1 MTDEYRPH
9 AVQPAWK
16 HPGAGSGRIISQRTE
31 GIALLLFTA
40 CSWGLTWPQS
50 KFLLTMLPPFSMR
63 AACGIGGS
71 CVAFLIA
78 LFARERLWPPR
89 DQWPRLILFAM
100 LNYGLFIVLNTM
112 SLERIKASEAV
123 VITYTLPVWASL
135 LAWPMLGERPT
146 FRKILALILALGGV
160 ALLVGADTSQATWQ
174 KLPAA
179 ALGLGAAFSFGLG
192 TVLAKKYPL
201 RLPPA
206 TSVGWQAMIGMVL
219 VVSLAAFEHP
229 HWHNVTTT
237 GWAAVAFIATIPLSV
252 AYLTWF
258 RALRLVPA
266 STAATTVLVS
276 PLVGVIGSGVLLGE
290 TFGPRQVVALVMTLA
305 GVALAARG

>member
-1 MTDEYRPH
+1 M
-9 AVQPAWK
+9 
-16 HPGAGSGRIISQRTE
+16 
-31 GIALLLFTA
+31 LFTA

-63 AACGIGGS
+63 AACGVAGFS
-71 CVAFLIA
+71 FAFLVAFIR
-78 LFARERLWPPR
+78 RERLWPPR

-100 LNYGLFIVLNTM
+100 LNYGLFIVLTTQ
-112 SLERIKASEAV
+112 SLVWLKASEAV

-146 FRKILALILALGGV
+146 ATKILALVLALGGV
-160 ALLVGADTSQATWQ
+160 ALLVGADTAEASWQ

-179 ALGLGAAFSFGLG
+179 GMGFLAAILFGLG
-192 TVLAKKYPL
+192 TVLAKKHPL
-201 RLPPA
+201 RLPPT
-206 TSVGWQAMIGMVL
+206 TSVAWQALLGMVL
-219 VVSLAAFEHP
+219 VVGLASFEHP
-229 HWHNVTTT
+229 VWSNVTPG
-237 GWAAVAFIATIPLSV
+237 GWVAIAYISTIPLTI
-252 AYLTWF
+252 AYLAWF
-258 RALRLVPA
+258 RALRMVPA

-290 TFGPRQVVALVMTLA
+290 TFGPRQIVALAMTLT

>member
-1 MTDEYRPH
+1 VSTSADAAQQRS
-9 AVQPAWK
+9 
-16 HPGAGSGRIISQRTE
+16 AGSRTE
-31 GIALLLFTA
+31 GIALVLFTA

-63 AACGIGGS
+63 ASCGVTGF
-71 CVAFLIA
+71 CFAFVVAFIR
-78 LFARERLWPPR
+78 RERLWPPR
-89 DQWPRLILFAM
+89 DQWPRLVLFAM

-112 SLERIKASEAV
+112 SLAWLKASEAV

-146 FRKILALILALGGV
+146 VQKILALILALGGV
-160 ALLVGADTSQATWQ
+160 ALLVGADTSEASWQ
-174 KLPAA
+174 KLPAV
-179 ALGLGAAFSFGLG
+179 ALGLGAAISFGLG

-206 TSVGWQAMIGMVL
+206 TSVAWQAMLGMAL
-219 VVSLAAFEHP
+219 VVALACFEHP
-229 HWHNVTTT
+229 DWRNVTA
-237 GWAAVAFIATIPLSV
+237 GAWASIAFISTIPLTV
-252 AYLTWF
+252 AYLAWF
-258 RALRLVPA
+258 RALRMVPA

-290 TFGPRQVVALVMTLA
+290 TFGPRQIVALVMTLA
-305 GVALAARG
+305 GVALAARR

>member
-1 MTDEYRPH
+1 MSEH
-9 AVQPAWK
+9 
-16 HPGAGSGRIISQRTE
+16 TE
-31 GIALLLFTA
+31 GLALVLFTA

-63 AACGIGGS
+63 AACGVLGFS
-71 CVAFLIA
+71 FAFLVAFIR
-78 LFARERLWPPR
+78 RERLWPPR

-100 LNYGLFIVLNTM
+100 LNYGLFIVLTTE
-112 SLERIKASEAV
+112 SLVWLKASEAV

-146 FRKILALILALGGV
+146 IQRILALILALAGV
-160 ALLVGADTSQATWQ
+160 ALLVGADTAEASWQ

-179 ALGLGAAFSFGLG
+179 GLSLAAAVLFGLG
-192 TVLAKKYPL
+192 TVLAKKKPL
-201 RLPPA
+201 RLPPT
-206 TSVGWQAMIGMVL
+206 TSVAWQAMLGMVL
-219 VVSLAAFEHP
+219 VVSLASFEHP
-229 HWHNVTTT
+229 DWGRVTAL
-237 GWAAVAFIATIPLSV
+237 GWTSIAYISTIPLTV
-252 AYLTWF
+252 AYLAWF

-290 TFGPRQVVALVMTLA
+290 TFGPRQIVALAMTLG